1 MMIMQKYTVDLY
13 PSKAQFILGELIS
26 MELELTNLSSEDIV
40 LNVDMK
46 VNYLTEMVDRL
57 KETISVKAFESK
69 SFILPVKPQN
79 YDFRGFGV
87 DVYLYKDDT
96 FIEIISSSFDVA
108 FSYKKAMRYGFLS
121 DFYLKDSGDIEDIKS
136 LRKLHLNLIQ
146 FYDWMYKHDELVPPV
161 DEFKDL
167 MGRTLSFKVVLDKI
181 KACHKYG
188 MKAMAYGAVYAAS
201 KDFYETHKDWALFN
215 SSDKPVSF
223 IDIFQIMNISKDCP
237 WHWHIINEYKKAIEK
252 ADFDGIHMDT
262 YGFPKIAISKINVN
276 SKIEYLEDLFP
287 VLINDAKKEL
297 RKVKEDVC
305 LIFNNV
311 GNWPLNTVAKA
322 DQEAMYIEVWKPY
335 ERYHHLKEIITA
347 AKHLSDGKPVIL
359 AAYLK
364 PFMEEI
370 EIAKA
375 ETSALIATAV
385 ISANGAYHLLM
396 GEKNGVL
403 TQGYYVDYSTIS
415 ESFFETIRKYYDF
428 GVRYENILYDNELR
442 DVSMT
447 HLEGDNLE
455 YKIENLDYS
464 TYGEADKVWVIA
476 REKPTLK
483 TINFVNLTGNQEDFW
498 NKGKDKP
505 RIIKDVVV
513 NVSIELKIKN
523 VFIAS
528 PDIESGRPQ
537 KLKCKITNGERGKVL
552 IIEIPEL
559 SIWSMLCI
567 EFE

>member
-1 MMIMQKYTVDLY
+1 MIIMEKYVVDLY
-13 PSKAQFILGELIS
+13 PSKAQFILDELIS

-46 VNYLTEMVDRL
+46 VSYLTEIVDTL
-57 KETISVKAFESK
+57 KEIISVKAGKSK
-69 SFILPVKPQN
+69 SFILPAKSQN

-87 DVYLYKDDT
+87 DVYLYNEST
-96 FIEIISSSFDVA
+96 LIEIISSSFDVA
-108 FSYKKAMRYGFLS
+108 SSYKKAMRYGFLS

-161 DEFKDL
+161 DEFKDQ
-167 MGRTLSFKVVLDKI
+167 MGRTLSFKVVKDKI
-181 KACHKYG
+181 DACHKYG

-201 KDFYETHKDWALFN
+201 KEFYKKHKDWALFN
-215 SSDKPVSF
+215 SSDKAISF

-262 YGFPKIAISKINVN
+262 YGFPKIAISKTKGS
-276 SKIEYLEDLFP
+276 SKIEYLEELFP
-287 VLINDAKKEL
+287 ILINDTKKEL
-297 RKVKEDVC
+297 KKVKEDVC

-311 GNWPLNTVAKA
+311 GNWPLNTVAKT

-335 ERYHHLKEIITA
+335 ERYHHLKEIITW
-347 AKHLSDGKPVIL
+347 AKHLSDNKPVIL
-359 AAYLK
+359 AAYLR

-370 EIAKA
+370 EVSKA

-385 ISANGAYHLLM
+385 IAANGAYHLLM
-396 GEKNGVL
+396 SEKNGIL

-415 ESFFETIRKYYDF
+415 DSFFETIRKYYDF
-428 GVRYENILYDNELR
+428 GVRYENVLYDNELR

-447 HLEGDNLE
+447 HLEGDNME
-455 YKIENLDYS
+455 YKFENLDYS
-464 TYGEADKVWVIA
+464 TYGEPDKVWVIV

-483 TINFVNLTGNQEDFW
+483 TINFINLTGNQEDFW
-498 NKGKDKP
+498 NRGKAKP
-505 RIIKDVVV
+505 GIINDIVV

-537 KLKCKITNGERGKVL
+537 ELKYKVVNGERGKVL
-552 IIEIPEL
+552 IIEISEL
-559 SIWSMLCI
+559 SIWSLLSM

>member
-1 MMIMQKYTVDLY
+1 MIIMEKYIVDLY
-13 PSKAQFILGELIS
+13 PSKAQFILDEQIS
-26 MELELTNLSSEDIV
+26 MELELSNLSSEDIL

-46 VNYLTEMVDRL
+46 VTYLTEVVDRL
-57 KETISVKAFESK
+57 KETIIVKAFECK
-69 SFILPVKPQN
+69 SFTLPVKSQN

-87 DVYLYKDDT
+87 DVYIYNESTL
-96 FIEIISSSFDVA
+96 IQIISSSFDVA
-108 FSYKKAMRYGFLS
+108 SSYKKAMRYGFLS

-167 MGRTLSFKVVLDKI
+167 MGRTLSFKVVKDKI
-181 KACHKYG
+181 DACHKYG

-201 KDFYETHKDWALFN
+201 KEFYNKHKDWALFN
-215 SSDKPVSF
+215 SSDKAISF

-262 YGFPKIAISKINVN
+262 YGFPKIAISKTKGN
-276 SKIEYLEDLFP
+276 SKIEYLEELFP
-287 VLINDAKKEL
+287 VLINDTKKEL
-297 RKVKEDVC
+297 KKVKEDVC

-335 ERYHHLKEIITA
+335 ERYHHLKEIITW
-347 AKHLSDGKPVIL
+347 AKHLSDNKPVII
-359 AAYLK
+359 AAYLR
-364 PFMEEI
+364 PFIEES
-370 EIAKA
+370 EVSKA
-375 ETSALIATAV
+375 ETSALITTAV
-385 ISANGAYHLLM
+385 IFANGAYHLLM
-396 GEKNGVL
+396 GEKNGIL

-415 ESFFETIRKYYDF
+415 DSFFETIRKYYDF

-447 HLEGDNLE
+447 HLEGDNME
-455 YKIENLDYS
+455 YRFENLDYS
-464 TYGEADKVWVIA
+464 TYGEPDKVWVIV

-498 NKGKDKP
+498 NKGKAKP
-505 RIIKDVVV
+505 RIIKDIVV

-537 KLKCKITNGERGKVL
+537 KLKYEVINGERGKVL
-552 IIEIPEL
+552 IIEISEL
-559 SIWSMLCI
+559 SIWSLLSM